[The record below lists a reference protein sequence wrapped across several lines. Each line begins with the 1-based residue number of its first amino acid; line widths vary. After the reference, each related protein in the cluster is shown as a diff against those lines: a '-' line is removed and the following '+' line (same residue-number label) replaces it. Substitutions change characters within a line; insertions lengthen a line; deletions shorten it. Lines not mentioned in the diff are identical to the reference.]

1 MVDEILIIICETLF
15 LQDVVSVRLEILSL
29 AVQGN
34 TKLCLFLL
42 EDFLNPASN
51 DHANLDQVGDLSVG
65 PIQIGLVNPAFQA
78 IIKTANRL
86 TIASPATL
94 SRFENLRDLSS
105 DNDTAVEC
113 LLCLFDEQ
121 Y

>member
-15 LQDVVSVRLEILSL
+15 LLDVVSVRFEILSL

-94 SRFENLRDLSS
+94 SGFENLRDLSS
-105 DNDTAVEC
+105 DYDTAVEC
-113 LLCLFDEQ
+113 LLCFFDEQ